1 MSRDG
6 PVPLNA
12 RHGQAIAL
20 YIDRLKPLWARL
32 AVAEEERVAFLGA
45 REGVRAACSYRCIA
59 RARALCTP
67 GPPDGTRYTV
77 CFGVKPCW
85 E

>member
-1 MSRDG
+1 MCMYAFVYVYRTG
-6 PVPLNA
+6 PLA

-59 RARALCTP
+59 PAHFAPLARQMACATLCALA
-67 GPPDGTRYTV
+67 
-77 CFGVKPCW
+77 
-85 E
+85 